1 MGSPR
6 SIDGEEFQ
14 GLSSGLLQHQEA
26 GKKSRNQQK
35 GLRRGQGAGRVCY
48 SGNQMERGFME
59 VRLIPAEK
67 TQMANKNT
75 RIHAYGYQAH
85 SNLTP
90 YNTSHTQDW
99 QESQIIPRWATMW
112 EHTLLMTVSTVMSF

>member
-14 GLSSGLLQHQEA
+14 GLSSELLQHREA

-35 GLRRGQGAGRVCY
+35 GLRRGQGAGRVYY

-67 TQMANKNT
+67 
-75 RIHAYGYQAH
+75 
-85 SNLTP
+85 
-90 YNTSHTQDW
+90 
-99 QESQIIPRWATMW
+99 PRWLIRIRGCTRMVIK
-112 EHTLLMTVSTVMSF
+112 HIQT

>member
-1 MGSPR
+1 MLFRKSNGER
-6 SIDGEEFQ
+6 IHGGEID
-14 GLSSGLLQHQEA
+14 SSRE
-26 GKKSRNQQK
+26 
-35 GLRRGQGAGRVCY
+35 
-48 SGNQMERGFME
+48 
-59 VRLIPAEK
+59 

-75 RIHAYGYQAH
+75 RMHAYGYQAH